1 MKMSHPI
8 KFLALVIAFTIA
20 LANGLRAAA
29 QSNGAPLD
37 YASISQVIADRNI
50 FDPNRVSHTPTSRRA
65 YRPRTR
71 AKVNSAPQ
79 FSLVGTMSYEKG
91 QFAFF
96 SGNDADLKKILVRDG
111 SIAGYTVTD
120 ITPTQVTLQSADKKN
135 LTLKIGD
142 AMQQESG
149 TWQLVSAGPAP
160 VESTGASA
168 PAATADE
175 SATPATAE
183 VPANPAAGNSA
194 ASEILKR
201 LMQKRQQENQ

>member
-1 MKMSHPI
+1 MKMSHTI
-8 KFLALVIAFTIA
+8 KFLALVIALTSA
-20 LANGLRAAA
+20 LANGLRAEA
-29 QSNGAPLD
+29 QSNSAPAD
-37 YASISQVIADRNI
+37 YAAFSQVIADRNI
-50 FDPNRVSHTPTSRRA
+50 FDPNRVSHASGTRRTV
-65 YRPRTR
+65 RRSNRT
-71 AKVNSAPQ
+71 KINSAPQ

-96 SGNDADLKKILVRDG
+96 SGNDADLKKILMRDG
-111 SIAGYTVTD
+111 SIASYTVTD
-120 ITPTQVTLQSADKKN
+120 ITPTQVTLQTADKKN

-160 VESTGASA
+160 VDSTGVS
-168 PAATADE
+168 PAATAADD
-175 SATPATAE
+175 SAAPAAE
-183 VPANPAAGNSA
+183 APANPAAGGGA

>member
-8 KFLALVIAFTIA
+8 KYCLIA
-20 LANGLRAAA
+20 LMLASAWRAEA
-29 QSNGAPLD
+29 QSNSAPTD
-37 YASISQVIADRNI
+37 YTSFSQVITDRNI
-50 FDPNRVSHTPTSRRA
+50 FDPNRVSHTRTAGRT

-71 AKVNSAPQ
+71 TKVNSAPQ

-111 SIAGYTVTD
+111 NIAGYTVTE
-120 ITPTQVTLQSADKKN
+120 IMPTQVTLQTADKKN
-135 LTLKIGD
+135 QTLKIGD

-149 TWQLVSAGPAP
+149 TWQLVAAGPAP
-160 VESTGASA
+160 ADNTSVSPAA
-168 PAATADE
+168 PAADEGAD
-175 SATPATAE
+175 PAAAE
-183 VPANPAAGNSA
+183 APINPAAGNSA

>member
-1 MKMSHPI
+1 MKMSHLI
-8 KFLALVIAFTIA
+8 KFLPLAIV
-20 LANGLRAAA
+20 LANGLRVNA
-29 QSNGAPLD
+29 QSNSTPPD
-37 YASISQVIADRNI
+37 YAAFSQVIADRNI
-50 FDPNRVSHTPTSRRA
+50 FDPNRVSHSSGHRHTVRRSN
-65 YRPRTR
+65 RT
-71 AKVNSAPQ
+71 KVNSAPQ

-120 ITPTQVTLQSADKKN
+120 ITPTQVTLQAADKKN

-142 AMQQESG
+142 ALQQESG
-149 TWQLVSAGPAP
+149 TWQLVSSGPAP
-160 VESTGASA
+160 IDSASVSEPA
-168 PAATADE
+168 PAADE
-175 SATPATAE
+175 SAAPAAADE
-183 VPANPAAGNSA
+183 PANPAAGNSA